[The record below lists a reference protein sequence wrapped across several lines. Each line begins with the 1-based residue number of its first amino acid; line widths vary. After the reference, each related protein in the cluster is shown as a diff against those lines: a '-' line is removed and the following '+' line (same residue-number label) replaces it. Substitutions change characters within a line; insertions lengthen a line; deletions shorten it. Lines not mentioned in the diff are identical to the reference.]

1 MVVMEN
7 NIKQECVDTNPYE
20 WKTDSLFDTLPSVI
34 HYNDNIYYLKI
45 TKGDNVNIEY
55 VNPHNG
61 VLLNTRRRDK
71 TLNGALHKMLELLIQ
86 NDLIETPSDNI
97 LIDLI
102 KTSLNKD

>member
-1 MVVMEN
+1 MEN
-7 NIKQECVDTNPYE
+7 NIKQECADTNPYE

-34 HYNDNIYYLKI
+34 YHDGNTYYLKI

-71 TLNGALHKMLELLIQ
+71 TLNGALYKMLELLIE
-86 NDLIETPSDNI
+86 NNLIENTSDNI
-97 LIDLI
+97 LIDMI
-102 KTSLNKD
+102 KTSLNKN